1 MHSKWHLGKG
11 FTLVELMIVI
21 AIVGILAAVAYPS
34 YNSYV
39 QRGNRTDLQG
49 HLLQLATNLERYKSQ
64 QLSYEG
70 VTLALINNGSA
81 TYPSGAAKYDLTL
94 TLLPDEDAPTG
105 WALLA
110 TPAAGGQQ
118 VGDGA
123 LQIDSKGRRCWK
135 KTDDASCDLADA
147 TQAWSSKAK

>member
-1 MHSKWHLGKG
+1 MHSKLYQGKG

-34 YNSYV
+34 YTSYV

-49 HLLQLATNLERYKSQ
+49 HLLQLATSLEQYKSQ
-64 QLSYEG
+64 QLSYAG
-70 VTLALINNGSA
+70 ATLAIINNGST
-81 TYPSGAAKYDLTL
+81 TYPSGTAKYNLTL
-94 TLLPDEDAPTG
+94 DLEPDAAPTG
-105 WALLA
+105 WTLLA
-110 TPAAGGQQ
+110 TPATGSSQ

-123 LQIDSKGRRCWK
+123 LQIDSKGRRCWNK
-135 KTDDASCDLADA
+135 ADDATCDLADA